1 MSLSV
6 IPTPDSLTYVDYG
19 HDRCH
24 FHINCRPVSAVFCI
38 SRACRMCEILEA
50 ISLVAN
56 NS

>member
-1 MSLSV
+1 VSLSV